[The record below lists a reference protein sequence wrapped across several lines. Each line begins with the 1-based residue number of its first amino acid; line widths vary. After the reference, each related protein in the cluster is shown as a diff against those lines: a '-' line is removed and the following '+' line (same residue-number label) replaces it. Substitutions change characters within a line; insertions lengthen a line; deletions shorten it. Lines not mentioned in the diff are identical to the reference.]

1 MKPDFIKNF
10 SQRMVFDL
18 IVSALVTVL
27 VVMLTDGI
35 LTFFGNGLMNIGYR
49 SAWIGPG
56 GLRPSVRTMILTA
69 AALLS
74 FCLTF
79 YFLMRETIR
88 YIGKILEKVKEISA
102 GDFDHPI
109 EVKGN
114 DEFSVMAENLNTMQ
128 QNIKEIM
135 ERERIAEH
143 TKNDLVSSVAHDL
156 RTPLTSIIGYLGWV
170 RTRTDL
176 DEEMRNHYIDIAYQK
191 ALRLEQLTNE
201 LFGFVKL
208 EHKEMQLH
216 LGKLDLVQLMEIY
229 APLKEGIAQAGALA
243 RNNASWEALRQL
255 SVTASILESFGLN
268 GQVRLD
274 FSLVNSMDYYNGV
287 IFQGF
292 LPKIPFPVLSGGR
305 YDNLPRKMGK
315 EVGAIGFAL
324 YMGRLEQFFG
334 QERQYDADVLLT
346 YGPDADLVKL
356 AAFAERLRQE
366 GRSVRCER
374 ETGQPCP
381 VRCRKKVRYTDGIGP
396 EEVLA

>member
-1 MKPDFIKNF
+1 
-10 SQRMVFDL
+10 MVFDL

-27 VVMLTDGI
+27 VVTLTDGI

-176 DEEMRNHYIDIAYQK
+176 DEETRNHYIDIAYQK

-201 LFGFVKL
+201 LFGFIS
-208 EHKEMQLH
+208 E
-216 LGKLDLVQLMEIY
+216 
-229 APLKEGIAQAGALA
+229 
-243 RNNASWEALRQL
+243 
-255 SVTASILESFGLN
+255 
-268 GQVRLD
+268 
-274 FSLVNSMDYYNGV
+274 
-287 IFQGF
+287 
-292 LPKIPFPVLSGGR
+292 
-305 YDNLPRKMGK
+305 NL
-315 EVGAIGFAL
+315 IGC
-324 YMGRLEQFFG
+324 
-334 QERQYDADVLLT
+334 
-346 YGPDADLVKL
+346 
-356 AAFAERLRQE
+356 
-366 GRSVRCER
+366 S
-374 ETGQPCP
+374 
-381 VRCRKKVRYTDGIGP
+381 
-396 EEVLA
+396 

>member
-1 MKPDFIKNF
+1 
-10 SQRMVFDL
+10 MVFDL

-27 VVMLTDGI
+27 VVTLTDGI

-79 YFLMRETIR
+79 YFLMREIIR

-176 DEEMRNHYIDIAYQK
+176 DEETRNHYIDIAYQK

-216 LGKLDLVQLMEIY
+216 LGKLDLVQLMEQMLDEMTPSFVKNELQVEFLHAEHAIFLE
-229 APLKEGIAQAGALA
+229 ADGELLA
-243 RNNASWEALRQL
+243 RL
-255 SVTASILESFGLN
+255 LE
-268 GQVRLD
+268 
-274 FSLVNSMDYYNGV
+274 
-287 IFQGF
+287 I
-292 LPKIPFPVLSGGR
+292 
-305 YDNLPRKMGK
+305 
-315 EVGAIGFAL
+315 
-324 YMGRLEQFFG
+324 
-334 QERQYDADVLLT
+334 
-346 YGPDADLVKL
+346 
-356 AAFAERLRQE
+356 
-366 GRSVRCER
+366 C
-374 ETGQPCP
+374 
-381 VRCRKKVRYTDGIGP
+381 
-396 EEVLA
+396 

>member
-1 MKPDFIKNF
+1 
-10 SQRMVFDL
+10 MVFDL
-18 IVSALVTVL
+18 IVSALITVL
-27 VVMLTDGI
+27 VVTLTDGI

-176 DEEMRNHYIDIAYQK
+176 DEETRNHYIDIAYQK

-201 LFGFVKL
+201 LFGFVNNAVKY
-208 EHKEMQLH
+208 
-216 LGKLDLVQLMEIY
+216 G
-229 APLKEGIAQAGALA
+229 KEGKQIRVSMEKEGEYVVTRVINYGRIIPKQELDHIFQKFYRTEQSRSRDTGGTGLGLAIVQQIAELHH
-243 RNNASWEALRQL
+243 
-255 SVTASILESFGLN
+255 
-268 GQVRLD
+268 GQVRVKSDL
-274 FSLVNSMDYYNGV
+274 
-287 IFQGF
+287 QGTVF
-292 LPKIPFPVLSGGR
+292 EVELPVGMPK
-305 YDNLPRKMGK
+305 GK
-315 EVGAIGFAL
+315 KEDEK
-324 YMGRLEQFFG
+324 R
-334 QERQYDADVLLT
+334 
-346 YGPDADLVKL
+346 
-356 AAFAERLRQE
+356 
-366 GRSVRCER
+366 
-374 ETGQPCP
+374 
-381 VRCRKKVRYTDGIGP
+381 
-396 EEVLA
+396 

>member
-1 MKPDFIKNF
+1 
-10 SQRMVFDL
+10 MVFDL

-27 VVMLTDGI
+27 VVTLTDGI

-176 DEEMRNHYIDIAYQK
+176 DEETRNHYIDIAYQK

-216 LGKLDLVQLMEIY
+216 LGKLDLVQLMEQMLDEMTPSFVKNELQVEFLHAEHAIFLE
-229 APLKEGIAQAGALA
+229 ADGELLA
-243 RNNASWEALRQL
+243 RLFGNLLNNAVKYGKRENRSASQWKKRANMWSRVSLTTDGSFQNRNWIIFSRNFTGQSSRGAAIPAGRDLDLR
-255 SVTASILESFGLN
+255 
-268 GQVRLD
+268 
-274 FSLVNSMDYYNGV
+274 
-287 IFQGF
+287 
-292 LPKIPFPVLSGGR
+292 
-305 YDNLPRKMGK
+305 
-315 EVGAIGFAL
+315 L
-324 YMGRLEQFFG
+324 YS
-334 QERQYDADVLLT
+334 
-346 YGPDADLVKL
+346 
-356 AAFAERLRQE
+356 RLRNCITD
-366 GRSVRCER
+366 RC
-374 ETGQPCP
+374 G
-381 VRCRKKVRYTDGIGP
+381 
-396 EEVLA
+396 

>member
-1 MKPDFIKNF
+1 
-10 SQRMVFDL
+10 MVFDL

-27 VVMLTDGI
+27 VVTLTDGI

-176 DEEMRNHYIDIAYQK
+176 DEETRNHYIDIAYQK

-201 LFGFVKL
+201 LFGFVKQMLDDMTPSFVKNELQVEFLHAEHAIFL
-208 EHKEMQLH
+208 EADGELLARLFGNLLNNAVKY
-216 LGKLDLVQLMEIY
+216 G
-229 APLKEGIAQAGALA
+229 KEGKQIRVSMEKEGEYVVTRVINYGRIIPKQELDHIFQKFYRTEQSRSRDTGGTGLGLAIVQQIAELHH
-243 RNNASWEALRQL
+243 
-255 SVTASILESFGLN
+255 
-268 GQVRLD
+268 GQVRVKSDL
-274 FSLVNSMDYYNGV
+274 
-287 IFQGF
+287 QGTVF
-292 LPKIPFPVLSGGR
+292 EVELPVGMPK
-305 YDNLPRKMGK
+305 GK
-315 EVGAIGFAL
+315 KEDEK
-324 YMGRLEQFFG
+324 R
-334 QERQYDADVLLT
+334 
-346 YGPDADLVKL
+346 
-356 AAFAERLRQE
+356 
-366 GRSVRCER
+366 
-374 ETGQPCP
+374 
-381 VRCRKKVRYTDGIGP
+381 
-396 EEVLA
+396 

>member
-1 MKPDFIKNF
+1 
-10 SQRMVFDL
+10 MVFDL

-27 VVMLTDGI
+27 VVMLTDGT

-216 LGKLDLVQLMEIY
+216 LGKLDLVQLME
-229 APLKEGIAQAGALA
+229 QAGWIKA
-243 RNNASWEALRQL
+243 Q
-255 SVTASILESFGLN
+255 
-268 GQVRLD
+268 
-274 FSLVNSMDYYNGV
+274 
-287 IFQGF
+287 
-292 LPKIPFPVLSGGR
+292 K
-305 YDNLPRKMGK
+305 
-315 EVGAIGFAL
+315 
-324 YMGRLEQFFG
+324 
-334 QERQYDADVLLT
+334 
-346 YGPDADLVKL
+346 
-356 AAFAERLRQE
+356 
-366 GRSVRCER
+366 
-374 ETGQPCP
+374 
-381 VRCRKKVRYTDGIGP
+381 
-396 EEVLA
+396 

>member
-1 MKPDFIKNF
+1 
-10 SQRMVFDL
+10 MVFDL

-216 LGKLDLVQLMEIY
+216 LGKLDLVQLMEQMLDEMTPSFVKNELQVEFLHAEHAIFLE
-229 APLKEGIAQAGALA
+229 ADGELLA
-243 RNNASWEALRQL
+243 RL
-255 SVTASILESFGLN
+255 FGN
-268 GQVRLD
+268 
-274 FSLVNSMDYYNGV
+274 
-287 IFQGF
+287 
-292 LPKIPFPVLSGGR
+292 
-305 YDNLPRKMGK
+305 
-315 EVGAIGFAL
+315 
-324 YMGRLEQFFG
+324 
-334 QERQYDADVLLT
+334 LLT
-346 YGPDADLVKL
+346 EKRENRSASQWKKRANMWSRVSLTTDGSFQNRNWIIFSRNFTGQSSRGAAIPAGRDLDL
-356 AAFAERLRQE
+356 RLYSRLRNCITD
-366 GRSVRCER
+366 RC
-374 ETGQPCP
+374 G
-381 VRCRKKVRYTDGIGP
+381 
-396 EEVLA
+396 

>member
-1 MKPDFIKNF
+1 
-10 SQRMVFDL
+10 MVFDL

-216 LGKLDLVQLMEIY
+216 LGKLDLVLNNAVKY
-229 APLKEGIAQAGALA
+229 GKEGKQIRASMEKEGEYVVTRVINYGRIIPKQELDHIFQKFYRTEQSRSRDTGGTGLGLAIVQQIAELHH
-243 RNNASWEALRQL
+243 
-255 SVTASILESFGLN
+255 
-268 GQVRLD
+268 GQVRVKSDL
-274 FSLVNSMDYYNGV
+274 
-287 IFQGF
+287 QGTVF
-292 LPKIPFPVLSGGR
+292 EVELPVGMPK
-305 YDNLPRKMGK
+305 GK
-315 EVGAIGFAL
+315 KEDEK
-324 YMGRLEQFFG
+324 R
-334 QERQYDADVLLT
+334 
-346 YGPDADLVKL
+346 
-356 AAFAERLRQE
+356 
-366 GRSVRCER
+366 
-374 ETGQPCP
+374 
-381 VRCRKKVRYTDGIGP
+381 
-396 EEVLA
+396 

>member
-1 MKPDFIKNF
+1 
-10 SQRMVFDL
+10 MVFDL

-27 VVMLTDGI
+27 VVTLTDGI

-176 DEEMRNHYIDIAYQK
+176 DEETRNHYIDIAYQK
-191 ALRLEQLTNE
+191 ALRLEQLMEQMLDEMTPSFVKNE
-201 LFGFVKL
+201 LQVEFLHAEHAIFLEADGELLARLFGNLLNNAVKY
-208 EHKEMQLH
+208 
-216 LGKLDLVQLMEIY
+216 G
-229 APLKEGIAQAGALA
+229 KEGKQIRASMEKEGEYVVTRVINYGRIIPKQELDHIFQKFYRTEQSRSRDTGGTGLGLAIVQQIAELHH
-243 RNNASWEALRQL
+243 
-255 SVTASILESFGLN
+255 
-268 GQVRLD
+268 GQVRVKSDL
-274 FSLVNSMDYYNGV
+274 
-287 IFQGF
+287 QGTVF
-292 LPKIPFPVLSGGR
+292 EVELPVGMPK
-305 YDNLPRKMGK
+305 GK
-315 EVGAIGFAL
+315 KEDEK
-324 YMGRLEQFFG
+324 R
-334 QERQYDADVLLT
+334 
-346 YGPDADLVKL
+346 
-356 AAFAERLRQE
+356 
-366 GRSVRCER
+366 
-374 ETGQPCP
+374 
-381 VRCRKKVRYTDGIGP
+381 
-396 EEVLA
+396 

>member
-1 MKPDFIKNF
+1 
-10 SQRMVFDL
+10 MVFDL

-27 VVMLTDGI
+27 VVTLTDGI

-176 DEEMRNHYIDIAYQK
+176 AEETRNHYIDIAYQK

-216 LGKLDLVQLMEIY
+216 LRKLDLVQLMEQMLDEMTPSFVKNELQVEFLHAEHAIFLE
-229 APLKEGIAQAGALA
+229 ADGELLA
-243 RNNASWEALRQL
+243 RLFGNLLNNA
-255 SVTASILESFGLN
+255 VK
-268 GQVRLD
+268 
-274 FSLVNSMDYYNGV
+274 Y
-287 IFQGF
+287 
-292 LPKIPFPVLSGGR
+292 
-305 YDNLPRKMGK
+305 GK
-315 EVGAIGFAL
+315 EENRSASQWKKRANMWSRVSLTTDGSFQNRNWIIFSRNFTGQSSRGAAIPAGRDLDLRL
-324 YMGRLEQFFG
+324 YS
-334 QERQYDADVLLT
+334 
-346 YGPDADLVKL
+346 
-356 AAFAERLRQE
+356 RLRNCITD
-366 GRSVRCER
+366 RC
-374 ETGQPCP
+374 G
-381 VRCRKKVRYTDGIGP
+381 
-396 EEVLA
+396 